1 MVLVYYQLCEKDVRA
16 QKVYISFER
25 NKNNKIIRII
35 IIIHRVEIVRRIF
48 IRDISNENSTNFLS
62 YFRSST
68 YVSLQLYSIDALFSQ
83 CE

>member
-1 MVLVYYQLCEKDVRA
+1 MVLVYYQLREKDVRA

-25 NKNNKIIRII
+25 NNNNKIIRII